1 MVFLVMGRGAENIEE
16 KKKTDT
22 RKKLK
27 SDEKKTEEY
36 EKSQIITIYIFGFKS
51 YFARK
56 HDLKKS
62 CLYCQV
68 LFTVFIRCTIF
79 ETQ

>member
-1 MVFLVMGRGAENIEE
+1 MR
-16 KKKTDT
+16 
-22 RKKLK
+22 
-27 SDEKKTEEY
+27 KKTEEY

-68 LFTVFIRCTIF
+68 LFTVFIRCMIF